1 MFAAGR
7 SDEYPVLTPSVL
19 SRPSH
24 EPAAR
29 QPSFSGLI
37 SALLVSIAAGGCAT
51 GPQEKTVV
59 EETFFIETVGD
70 TPRQTIGAV
79 TIEALGEAQNI
90 VQPME
95 VQACDGPRLKFR
107 RVERKTEE
115 GKKYFKRHPVHE
127 TVDPFHGIYLRKLRL
142 RNDTSHVLRLNRI
155 DAVLLDAAGNDNE
168 LMTKAG
174 LRHHLRASRPCQST
188 EALVQSLRVVKLLGA
203 DIRIRPGRATELLAA
218 FSGVDPRIIG
228 DWTLELNGVPVAT
241 DPAGRTLR
249 FRIVRVSSVVAGLS
263 DHHPAPQRKVVRSL
277 EGGLPNDG
285 RDKAGIVIARG
296 ECTQRSENTHRLLE
310 AIV

>member
-70 TPRQTIGAV
+70 TSRQTIGAV
-79 TIEALGEAQNI
+79 TIEDLGEARNV
-90 VQPME
+90 VQPVE
-95 VQACDGPRLKFR
+95 VQACDGLRLKFH
-107 RVERKTEE
+107 RVKRTTKE
-115 GKKYFKRHPVHE
+115 GKKHFERHPVHE
-127 TVDPFHGIYLRKLRL
+127 TVDPLHGFYLRKLRL
-142 RNDTSHVLRLNRI
+142 RNDTGHVLRLNPI

-168 LMTKAG
+168 LMTKAE

-203 DIRIRPGRATELLAA
+203 DIRIRSGRATELFAA
-218 FSGVDPRIIG
+218 FSGVDPRIVG
-228 DWTLELNGVPVAT
+228 DWTLELNDIPVAT
-241 DPAGRTLR
+241 GPAGRTLR
-249 FRIVRVSSVVAGLS
+249 SVSFAFPLLS
-263 DHHPAPQRKVVRSL
+263 
-277 EGGLPNDG
+277 
-285 RDKAGIVIARG
+285 RG
-296 ECTQRSENTHRLLE
+296 YRTTTQLRREKLFEPWKELSRTTEELRPGW
-310 AIV
+310 